1 MMRQL
6 LLLAILL
13 LAPLS
18 FADDLSVDLNK
29 MPVGS
34 RIDLTGHWPYK
45 PGYAIGA
52 DEHPESDPKQDGY
65 VPVPV
70 PQILS
75 RIRWW
80 LDDSKDF
87 EKFEDNR
94 LKNLGFDTE
103 KAEDG
108 WYRQW
113 IDVPQ
118 LPTGKHLF
126 VEFDGV
132 AMRSKAFCNGQPLG
146 EHAGMFSRFGFDLT
160 PHLKAGRNLLAVY
173 VSMEKTPANST
184 PLGEAVTVNLTAS
197 KVLTMSKGMF
207 GPLSPG
213 FPNRA
218 YDLHGI
224 WQPVRLEI
232 HGDAKINDAWFN
244 PSLDGADVKVEAR
257 SLASA
262 RSATLSATWTDAA
275 TGEKFASAGPVKIDL
290 KPNEAASQTMQLR
303 NVKPKL
309 WTPATPN
316 LYKLEVTL
324 AADDGTPLDSW
335 THEVGFR
342 TFEVKGTQLYLN
354 GHPYWLRGANQ
365 LPYGKN
371 PTDPALAKKLIQQLH
386 DNNIRVTRTHATPW
400 NEAWLTAA
408 DEIGLGVSIEG
419 IRPWALVGKIGP
431 CPPDQFKLWL
441 DENADVIR
449 RGRNHPSVLIWTVG
463 NEMMLRDADNPE
475 KWKQLSEV
483 VKQTRELDPTR
494 PVVCSSTYARDEKL
508 YTKVIK
514 PNGFDDGD
522 LDDVHYYRG
531 WYSASPFVTDSTF
544 AKEAKDRG
552 SLPPRCFIGQE
563 MAAGYPDLDTGLPV
577 LRYTRDI
584 LAPQAW
590 VGVNAYPGSDP
601 AIFLEHV
608 RAANKRWAEQLRFQ
622 RTDHTSGFIL
632 FSAECWFKHSYDPQ
646 TAQPYAAILE
656 GVKQAYEPV
665 GLALE
670 TGRRRFFDG
679 ENVAT
684 SVFVTNDDEGLRDLD
699 NLTLQ
704 FELKDAEPA
713 EAARA
718 GLAPQAPSFPPRMPP
733 AASLHAES
741 GSSFSLPYY
750 KAAKIPIRLD
760 FSAVSRSRRVLVVRL
775 MQGEREISRTS
786 DIIELFPSSHPGGD
800 AGPFG
805 FHLETLGPEM
815 RQFFE
820 NPPGKGFGTSWYG
833 PGSDLGKAKAE
844 AEAGKTVIL
853 FSPGKA
859 AVDAF
864 PDDILDA
871 KDDVGEYADWAP
883 IAGTALAADLQPMD
897 LKWWGRKDDWRCC
910 VLTASHRLKPG
921 GKARELVRFIPAHSY
936 ISADKVPQ
944 QYRVAMFEIPVGKGR
959 VWVCDLDLEASVS
972 VDPAAAL
979 FARNLLK
986 AAADPHSTE
995 NLPHMPTHEEM
1006 LKGKE

>member
-1 MMRQL
+1 MRKL
-6 LLLAILL
+6 ITTVILALITIS
-13 LAPLS
+13 A
-18 FADDLSVDLNK
+18 FGDDLSVDFNK
-29 MPVGS
+29 LPVGS

-52 DEHPESDPKQDGY
+52 DEHPESDPKQEGY

-70 PQILS
+70 PQILN

-94 LKNLGFDTE
+94 LKGLGFDTE

-113 IDVPQ
+113 IDVPH
-118 LPTGKHLF
+118 LPYDKHPWGKHLF

-132 AMRSKAFCNGQPLG
+132 AMKCKVFCNGQPLG
-146 EHAGMFSRFGFDLT
+146 EHAGMFSRFSFDLT

-224 WQPVRLEI
+224 WQPVRLVVR
-232 HGDAKINDAWFN
+232 GDAMIDDVWFK
-244 PSLDGADVKVEAR
+244 PSLDGADVEVTAH
-257 SLASA
+257 SL
-262 RSATLSATWTDAA
+262 
-275 TGEKFASAGPVKIDL
+275 AGPVNATLVAGWQDMETGATPLFKGVKVTL
-290 KPNEAASQTMQLR
+290 KPGEPTRATISVR
-303 NVKPKL
+303 NAKVKL
-309 WTPATPN
+309 WTPANPN
-316 LYKLEVTL
+316 LYKLKVSL
-324 AADDGTPLDSW
+324 ADMEGEPPLGPHYDEW
-335 THEVGFR
+335 AQNVGFR
-342 TFEVKGTQLYLN
+342 TFEVKGTRLYLN

-431 CPPDQFKLWL
+431 CPPDQFKHWL

-552 SLPPRCFIGQE
+552 SLPPRCLIGQE

-577 LRYTRDI
+577 LRYTRD
-584 LAPQAW
+584 LVTPQAW
-590 VGVNAYPGSDP
+590 IGVNAYPGGDP
-601 AIFLEHV
+601 SIFLEHE
-608 RAANKRWAEQLRFQ
+608 RAVNKRWAEQLRFQ
-622 RTDHTSGFIL
+622 RTDHTSGFML
-632 FSAECWFKHSYDPQ
+632 FSAECWFSHSYDPQ
-646 TAQPYAAILE
+646 KATPYSTILE
-656 GVKQAYEPV
+656 GVKQAYQPV
-665 GLALE
+665 GLAIE
-670 TGRRRFFDG
+670 TGRRRFFAG
-679 ENVAT
+679 EHLKT
-684 SVFVTNDDEGLRDLD
+684 TVFVTNDDEQFRDLS
-699 NLTLQ
+699 NVEVRAQIVSPGVPHRTPQ
-704 FELKDAEPA
+704 SRAVWS
-713 EAARA
+713 EAKVTTP
-718 GLAPQAPSFPPRMPP
+718 GV
-733 AASLHAES
+733 
-741 GSSFSLPYY
+741 PYY
-750 KAAKIPIRLD
+750 ATQALPLELD
-760 FSAVSRSRRVLVVRL
+760 VPRGAFNRSSLALVLTATAGGV
-775 MQGEREISRTS
+775 EISRT
-786 DIIELFPSSHPGGD
+786 IEFIEVFPAADVRLNVQRPEDSGAKGDEIPFSEHSFSAGDTVTVLGGPAD
-800 AGPFG
+800 LKR
-805 FHLETLGPEM
+805 LEPLT
-815 RQFFE
+815 
-820 NPPGKGFGTSWYG
+820 
-833 PGSDLGKAKAE
+833 A
-844 AEAGKTVIL
+844 AGKTVIL
-853 FSPGKA
+853 LSPGKSI
-859 AVDAF
+859 VDAF
-864 PDDILDA
+864 PNDILDA

-883 IAGTALAADLQPMD
+883 VAGTALAADLQPMD

-936 ISADKVPQ
+936 ISADKIPQ

-959 VWVCDLDLEASVS
+959 VWVCDLDLEASVN

-995 NLPHMPTHEEM
+995 NLPRMPTHEEM
-1006 LKGKE
+1006 LKGRE